1 MRARLSLFALLLILA
16 APARGAP
23 KGDLEGVVN
32 INTASADQLQLLS
45 GIGPAKVRNIVA
57 YRTKHPFRT
66 IEELVRIKGIGR
78 KMFRRLR
85 LHLAVSGPT
94 TAQQV
99 IRAAPDPASTG
110 PPEPPPLLRRPIP
123 DLPPLPP
130 RPVGPPWIRKPPPR
144 PLPVV
149 FPEPGANH
157 CLRGP

>member
-1 MRARLSLFALLLILA
+1 MLSRFLLVASLVLLA
-16 APARGAP
+16 ASARAAP
-23 KGDLEGVVN
+23 KRDLEGVVN
-32 INTASADQLQLLS
+32 VNTASPDQLQLLP
-45 GIGPAKVRNIVA
+45 GIGPAKARNIVA

-66 IEELVRIKGIGR
+66 VEELVRIKGIGR

-99 IRAAPDPASTG
+99 IRAAPDPSSTG

-123 DLPPLPP
+123 DLPPRPP
-130 RPVGPPWIRKPPPR
+130 RPVGPPWIRKPAAR
-144 PLPVV
+144 PVP
-149 FPEPGANH
+149 FPEASANH

>member
-1 MRARLSLFALLLILA
+1 MRARHPIAILLLA
-16 APARGAP
+16 TAPALAGP
-23 KGDLEGVVN
+23 KRQLEGVVN
-32 INTASADQLQLLS
+32 VNTATPDQLQLLP

-66 IEELVRIKGIGR
+66 IEEVVRIKGIGR

-99 IRAAPDPASTG
+99 IRAEPEPGATG

-130 RPVGPPWIRKPPPR
+130 RQVGPPWIRKPAPR
-144 PLPVV
+144 PRPVDY
-149 FPEPGANH
+149 PEATANH